1 MVVKKKEGR
10 RRWIKRERERERER
24 VYLVVVRKI
33 AEKLHERFVVI

>member
-10 RRWIKRERERERER
+10 RWVERET